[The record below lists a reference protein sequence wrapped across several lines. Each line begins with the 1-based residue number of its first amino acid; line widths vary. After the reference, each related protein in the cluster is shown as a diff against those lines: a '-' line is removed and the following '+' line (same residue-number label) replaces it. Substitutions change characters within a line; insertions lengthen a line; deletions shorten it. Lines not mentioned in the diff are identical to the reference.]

1 MLPLNRFSWT
11 GLLNKYS
18 HSQVFALD
26 LAWTC
31 CRLLEATKFSRNP
44 SQFLW
49 VTRET
54 RYHVSIGKLT
64 MRILKRQVAELVQ
77 RPKILMKILYFSWE
91 HQFSKY
97 RWWWSLNIAGI
108 EDFSIYWMRRHIL
121 FHLLDR
127 ERNFGKSI
135 DQGSQWETS
144 HGGNWTGC
152 MQQILYE
159 MSTDSLQCWVVYIRS
174 NVYTIS
180 KKKSI

>member
-18 HSQVFALD
+18 HSQVFTLD

-64 MRILKRQVAELVQ
+64 IRILKHQVAELVQ

-159 MSTDSLQCWVVYIRS
+159 MSTDSLQYRVVYIRS